1 MSPSGGGRIY
11 MNKTKKILVA
21 IDLSDYSA
29 ETLNYASDLAEKLRV
44 DLIVTNIINQRD
56 VEAFKKAALE
66 IGHLSVE
73 EFLEHREEE
82 RRWLIENLINE
93 ASCTHPFI
101 KKVIRRGVPFKEL
114 IQIVEEEGVDLV
126 VMGAK
131 GRTNLANVLFGS
143 TAEKMFRHC
152 PVPVLSIRHNHERRI
167 KKALEAD
174 NEHQSSKGSSQ
185 SLLTRRREAV
195 SQFF

>member
-1 MSPSGGGRIY
+1 
-11 MNKTKKILVA
+11 MNKIKKILVA

-29 ETLNYASDLAEKLRV
+29 ETLKYASELAEQLRI
-44 DLIVTNIINQRD
+44 DLIVANIINQRD
-56 VEAFKKAALE
+56 VEAFKKVAME

-82 RRWLIENLINE
+82 RRWLIQNLIDE
-93 ASCTHPFI
+93 TSCTHPFI
-101 KKVIRRGVPFKEL
+101 KKTVRRGVPFKEL

-131 GRTNLANVLFGS
+131 GRTNLADVLFGS

-152 PVPVLSIRHNHERRI
+152 PVPVLSIRHNHERRT
-167 KKALEAD
+167 KRAPEVDKE
-174 NEHQSSKGSSQ
+174 
-185 SLLTRRREAV
+185 
-195 SQFF
+195 